1 MELFQAGKKDL
12 EDIVALAHALFEGNE
27 MEALR
32 AEMEALLHDADAAI
46 FLCRLEGMAVGFAQ
60 CQLRRDYVE
69 GAKSSPVGYLEGI
82 YVKETGRG
90 SRGPCSNAQKHGRR
104 KRDAGNL
111 RAIARWKTRKASAF
125 TKTLVLRRPI
135 GLFALSKGYDFG
147 ETGAA

>member
-69 GAKSSPVGYLEGI
+69 GAKSSPVG
-82 YVKETGRG
+82 
-90 SRGPCSNAQKHGRR
+90 
-104 KRDAGNL
+104 
-111 RAIARWKTRKASAF
+111 IARALLQCAEAWAKEKGCREFASDC
-125 TKTLVLRRPI
+125 TLENQESLRFHQNV
-135 GLFALSKGYDFG
+135 GFAEANRIICFIKRL
-147 ETGAA
+147 